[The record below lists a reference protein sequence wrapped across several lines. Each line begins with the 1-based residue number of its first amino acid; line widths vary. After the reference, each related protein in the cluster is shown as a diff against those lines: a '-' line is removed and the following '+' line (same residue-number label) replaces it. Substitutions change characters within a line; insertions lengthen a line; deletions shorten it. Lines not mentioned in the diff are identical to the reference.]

1 MTYFPSLYTF
11 LSLLFICQ
19 HIDCYL
25 PSSELYRS
33 HFRLWAI
40 ESNLVAE
47 IKQKISQSDAS
58 EQFTKP
64 PPIFSNK
71 APLFRQRQKKIK
83 DKRSSDHKKILGRP
97 KTPRPTRNRTL
108 AKRRKM
114 QQLATDINFQRVST
128 EEVCDIRGD
137 SLIPLIET
145 IVTAADKRKANYMH
159 VMRVSPLTEVTSFMV
174 VLEGNSKPQ
183 NQAIALS
190 IEVSLLSQY
199 LEILPVISVFS

>member
-1 MTYFPSLYTF
+1 
-11 LSLLFICQ
+11 
-19 HIDCYL
+19 
-25 PSSELYRS
+25 
-33 HFRLWAI
+33 
-40 ESNLVAE
+40 
-47 IKQKISQSDAS
+47 
-58 EQFTKP
+58 
-64 PPIFSNK
+64 
-71 APLFRQRQKKIK
+71 
-83 DKRSSDHKKILGRP
+83 
-97 KTPRPTRNRTL
+97 
-108 AKRRKM
+108 M